1 MRKGH
6 LGSFLWPATGHR
18 WKRRDREDFTAS
30 VNVCGE
36 IEASLCVGS
45 EAAARHAFRQ
55 KEESFMTS
63 KTYDII
69 TVGGG
74 LGGAAWPRRWPNMGT
89 GAGSRARDS
98 SSRIECGE
106 SSWHPGVWPKHG
118 NSVSTTSYGT
128 LVDKIYPG
136 LTNILEWCEE
146 SAGTLPPRPR
156 SICQLSPF
164 TILQCKKCYCK
175 LLVRQEQRSAEVL
188 TCAT

>member
-1 MRKGH
+1 
-6 LGSFLWPATGHR
+6 
-18 WKRRDREDFTAS
+18 
-30 VNVCGE
+30 
-36 IEASLCVGS
+36 
-45 EAAARHAFRQ
+45 
-55 KEESFMTS
+55 MTS

-74 LGGAAWPRRWPNMGT
+74 LGGAALAKAMAEH
-89 GAGSRARDS
+89 GARVLVVERETQFKD
-98 SSRIECGE
+98 RVRGE
-106 SSWHPGVWPKHG
+106 LWHPGVWPKHG

-136 LTNILEWCEE
+136 STNILEWCEE

-164 TILQCKKCYCK
+164 TILQCKRCYCK